1 MNDEDQKISKKSSIS
16 TDKFEYVYKKQDC
29 MWSVADFFFL
39 SCKKKL
45 QSTFI
50 LPSRLGNQKQNIFLG
65 LMSTPYLQIGFSFP
79 PKIIDI
85 FLISP

>member
-29 MWSVADFFFL
+29 MCLVADFFSL
-39 SCKKKL
+39 SCAKKITVNIYFA
-45 QSTFI
+45 QSVGKSETEHFFWPNEYPI
-50 LPSRLGNQKQNIFLG
+50 PADRVLF
-65 LMSTPYLQIGFSFP
+65 STKNYY
-79 PKIIDI
+79 I